1 MRKWRRLRKN
11 MQITG
16 VIQNTARLL
25 LSVSIAVVLAGSFSA
40 PVKAADNPVDLVLGG
55 EGATSWNI
63 GNIEPGDSG
72 IKTVELH
79 NAGSKDG
86 FVTIWVSDIIS
97 SEGLNPESETGD
109 TAEPGEFTDYL
120 LLNLTADGLSSNVN
134 LPTTINSLPQ
144 STTWSDYIELIPL
157 KAGDTVDLQWGWEL
171 PAQTGN
177 DVQGDSISFTIN
189 YLLREFEI
197 TDVSG
202 VVTAE
207 GVFTEEVTIG
217 LENGN
222 AGLIIEEGIVGQTE
236 EGEPISEI
244 WLFDV
249 DKESLALSE
258 DTVTIGAHIVL
269 GPEGITFDQPITL
282 TTTYD
287 PDDIPPRAGEG
298 NLSIA
303 VWDEAAGE
311 WVELEGCVV
320 DTVNN
325 TISAPVDGF
334 SRYTIIAPV
343 PPPPPPEVQISP
355 PEAEI
360 PPPEAEI
367 PPPEVEIPPPEVEI
381 PPPEVEIPPPVP
393 TPSLLEVDMLG
404 KTGKVEIGADGTLAE
419 SLTLSDASG
428 NFIINIDSGTK
439 VTGSNGVQL
448 SQIELTITEES
459 IVVSDDIVIL
469 SPAYKLTGYT
479 RGMEATGI
487 NFDPFAMLTIRYD
500 PRDLPEDVFPPFIA
514 TYTDD
519 EGLVRLQPPPD
530 STVGIGEAKA
540 LIYHAS
546 LFVVVA
552 EVAPPPP
559 PLPARF
565 EASNLTINPRQAQL
579 GQPVTISLT
588 ITNEGAIEG
597 SFELHLIVDGI
608 VRMVKEITLGGKGS
622 ETLTF
627 EVSNLAVGKHQVK
640 IAGLTEQ
647 FRIVMT
653 TTPPT
658 EEGVNWLLI
667 DMSVSAALV
676 IGALV
681 LYFITRRSRQVQLK

>member
-1 MRKWRRLRKN
+1 MRVGKVSEN
-11 MQITG
+11 I
-16 VIQNTARLL
+16 ARLL
-25 LSVSIAVVLAGSFSA
+25 LAAIMGLVLAGSFSA

-63 GNIEPGDSG
+63 VNTKPGDSG

-86 FVTIWVSDIIS
+86 FVTIWVSDIIN
-97 SEGLNPESETGD
+97 SEGMNPESETGD
-109 TAEPGEFTDYL
+109 TTEPGEFTDYL
-120 LLNLTADGLSSNVN
+120 LLNLTADGLSSNIN
-134 LPTTINSLPQ
+134 LPATINNLPR
-144 STTWSDYIELIPL
+144 SATWSDYIELIPL

-171 PAQTGN
+171 PAPTGN

-189 YLLREFEI
+189 YLLQECTI

-202 VVTAE
+202 VVTTE
-207 GVFTEEVTIG
+207 GIFTEDVIVEPEGGKTQIT
-217 LENGN
+217 
-222 AGLIIEEGIVGQTE
+222 IEEGIVGQTKG
-236 EGEPISEI
+236 GEPISEI
-244 WLFDV
+244 WIIEI
-249 DKESLALSE
+249 DKEPPTPPP
-258 DTVTIGAHIVL
+258 DTKIVGEIHAL
-269 GPEGITFDQPITL
+269 GPDGATFNPPITFTS
-282 TTTYD
+282 TYD
-287 PDDIPPRAGEG
+287 PDDIPKRAREED
-298 NLSIA
+298 LVIA
-303 VWDEAAGE
+303 LWDEAAGD
-311 WVELEGCVV
+311 WVELAGCTV

-325 TISAPVDGF
+325 TISAPVDHF

-343 PPPPPPEVQISP
+343 PPPPPPPDDI
-355 PEAEI
+355 EI
-360 PPPEAEI
+360 L
-367 PPPEVEIPPPEVEI
+367 
-381 PPPEVEIPPPVP
+381 PPEVEIPPPVP
-393 TPSLLEVDMLG
+393 APSLLEVDILG
-404 KTGKVEIGADGTLAE
+404 KTGKVEIGTDGTLAE
-419 SLTLSDASG
+419 SLTLGDASG

-448 SQIELTITEES
+448 SQIELTIAEKS
-459 IVVSDDIVIL
+459 IVVPDDIVIL
-469 SPAYKLTGYT
+469 SPTYKLTGYT

-500 PRDLPEDVFPPFIA
+500 PRDLPENAFLPFIA

-540 LIYHAS
+540 LIYQAS
-546 LFVVVA
+546 LFVVA
-552 EVAPPPP
+552 TEVAPPPP

-565 EASNLTINPRQAQL
+565 EASNLTINPQQAQL
-579 GQPVTISLT
+579 GQPVTVSLT

-597 SFELHLIVDGI
+597 SFELHLIIDGI
-608 VRMVKEITLGGKGS
+608 VRMVKGITLAGKGS

-627 EVSNLAVGKHQVK
+627 EVSNLAVGRHQVK

-667 DMSVSAALV
+667 DMSVGATFV

-681 LYFITRRSRQVQLK
+681 LYFITRRSRQVLLK

>member
-11 MQITG
+11 MQIPS
-16 VIQNTARLL
+16 VIQHTARLL
-25 LSVSIAVVLAGSFSA
+25 LAAIIGLVLAGSFSA
-40 PVKAADNPVDLVLGG
+40 PVKAADNPVDLELGG

-63 GNIEPGDSG
+63 VNIEPGDSG

-97 SEGLNPESETGD
+97 GEGINPESETGD
-109 TAEPGEFTDYL
+109 ITEPGEFTDYL
-120 LLNLTADGLSSNVN
+120 LLDLTADGLSSNVN
-134 LPTTINSLPQ
+134 LPTTINNLPQ
-144 STTWSDYIELIPL
+144 SATCSDYIELIPL
-157 KAGDTVDLQWGWEL
+157 KAGDTVDLQWDWEL

-177 DVQGDSISFTIN
+177 DAQGDDVSFTIN
-189 YLLREFEI
+189 YLLQGCTI

-202 VVTAE
+202 VVTEE
-207 GVFTEEVTIG
+207 GVFTEEVTIEPESG
-217 LENGN
+217 KAQITIGEDTT
-222 AGLIIEEGIVGQTE
+222 GQTK
-236 EGEPISEI
+236 EGEPLSEI
-244 WLFDV
+244 WIIEI
-249 DKESLALSE
+249 DKEPSAPPP
-258 DTVTIGAHIVL
+258 DTKIVGEIHAL
-269 GPEGITFDQPITL
+269 GPDGATFDPPITFTS
-282 TTTYD
+282 TYN
-287 PDDIPPRAGEG
+287 PDDIPKRANERD
-298 NLSIA
+298 LVI
-303 VWDEAAGE
+303 VLWDKNAGK
-311 WVELEGCVV
+311 WVELEGCTV

-325 TISAPVDGF
+325 TISAPVSHF

-343 PPPPPPEVQISP
+343 PPPPPL
-355 PEAEI
+355 
-360 PPPEAEI
+360 
-367 PPPEVEIPPPEVEI
+367 EVEIS
-381 PPPEVEIPPPVP
+381 PPEVEIPPPVP
-393 TPSLLEVDMLG
+393 APSLLEADMLG

-428 NFIINIDSGTK
+428 NFTINIDSGTK

-448 SQIELTITEES
+448 NLIELTIAEES
-459 IVVSDDIVIL
+459 IVVPDDIVIL
-469 SPAYKLTGYT
+469 SPFYKLIGYT
-479 RGMEATGI
+479 RSMEVTGI

-500 PRDLPEDVFPPFIA
+500 PRDLPENAFLPFIA

-519 EGLVRLQPPPD
+519 EGLVGLQPPPD

-546 LFVVVA
+546 LFVVA
-552 EVAPPPP
+552 TEVAPPPP

-565 EASNLTINPRQAQL
+565 EASNLTINPQQVQL

-597 SFELHLIVDGI
+597 SFELHLIIDGI
-608 VRMVKEITLGGKGS
+608 VRMVTEITLAGKGS

-640 IAGLTEQ
+640 IAGLAEQ
-647 FRIVMT
+647 FRVVMT

-658 EEGVNWLLI
+658 EGGVNWPLI
-667 DMSVSAALV
+667 DMSVGAALV

-681 LYFITRRSRQVQLK
+681 LYFITRRSRQARLNQ

>member
-1 MRKWRRLRKN
+1 MREWRRLRKN

-16 VIQNTARLL
+16 VIRHTTRLL
-25 LSVSIAVVLAGSFSA
+25 LAAIMVLVLAGSFSA
-40 PVKAADNPVDLVLGG
+40 PVRAADNPVDLELGG

-63 GNIEPGDSG
+63 VNVEPGDSG

-97 SEGLNPESETGD
+97 IEGLNPESETGD

-134 LPTTINSLPQ
+134 LPTTINNLPQ
-144 STTWSDYIELIPL
+144 SATWSDYIELIPL
-157 KAGDTVDLQWGWEL
+157 KVGAAVNLTWDWEL
-171 PAQTGN
+171 PAPTGN

-197 TDVSG
+197 TDVSD
-202 VVTAE
+202 VVTAD
-207 GVFTEEVTIG
+207 GVFTEEVTVEPEG
-217 LENGN
+217 GK

-287 PDDIPPRAGEG
+287 PDDIPPRASEG
-298 NLSIA
+298 NLVIA
-303 VWDEAAGE
+303 LWDEAAGD
-311 WVELEGCVV
+311 WVELAGSTVN
-320 DTVNN
+320 TVNN
-325 TISAPVDGF
+325 TISVPIDHF
-334 SRYTIIAPV
+334 SRYTTIVHV
-343 PPPPPPEVQISP
+343 PPPSPPPPPEDIEVS
-355 PEAEI
+355 
-360 PPPEAEI
+360 
-367 PPPEVEIPPPEVEI
+367 PPEVEIPPPEVEI

-393 TPSLLEVDMLG
+393 APSLLEVDILG
-404 KTGKVEIGADGTLAE
+404 ETGKVEIGADGTLAE
-419 SLTLSDASG
+419 SLTLGDASG

-448 SQIELTITEES
+448 SLIELTITEES
-459 IVVSDDIVIL
+459 IVVPDDIVIL
-469 SPAYKLTGYT
+469 SSTYRLTGYT

-500 PRDLPEDVFPPFIA
+500 PRDLPENAFLPFIA

-540 LIYHAS
+540 LIYHAP
-546 LFVVVA
+546 LFVVA
-552 EVAPPPP
+552 TEVAPHPP

-565 EASNLTINPRQAQL
+565 EASNLTINPQQAQL

-597 SFELHLIVDGI
+597 SFELHLIIDGI

-640 IAGLTEQ
+640 IAGLAEQ

-658 EEGVNWLLI
+658 EGGVNWLLI
-667 DMSVSAALV
+667 DMSVGAALV

-681 LYFITRRSRQVQLK
+681 LYFITRRSRQV